1 MDHPIIQVAIY
12 DSGADA
18 KPGYGDT
25 AQTGMFLPFFEQA
38 SPDLPVSMLGEI
50 RCGSLAEREGGLMRD
65 ILMRQIVAEA
75 VNTRAA
81 GAPLRTSLTRVWRST
96 LDVWFLVEPQP
107 MADHRVAVGTIDAN
121 GQPVPRI
128 QLRYPSYFRAC
139 TDHVLGYIRSRLPR
153 ATVEHVGSVPTSF
166 HWMGATRMATDPRE
180 GCVDASL
187 RHHECENLYVL
198 SSSVFPSASS
208 ANPTLT
214 LAALALRLGDHLG
227 RRS

>member
-1 MDHPIIQVAIY
+1 
-12 DSGADA
+12 
-18 KPGYGDT
+18 
-25 AQTGMFLPFFEQA
+25 
-38 SPDLPVSMLGEI
+38 
-50 RCGSLAEREGGLMRD
+50 
-65 ILMRQIVAEA
+65 MRQIVAEA

-81 GAPLRTSLTRVWRST
+81 GDPLRTSLKRVWRST

-107 MADHRVAVGTIDAN
+107 IAEHSVGVGRIEPN

-128 QLRYPSYFRAC
+128 QLRYPSYFTAC
-139 TDHVLGYIRSRLPR
+139 IDRVLGYIRSRLPR
-153 ATVEHVGSVPTSF
+153 ATAVHVGSVPTSF
-166 HWMGATRMATDPRE
+166 HWMGATRMSHHARE

-214 LAALALRLGDHLG
+214 LAALALRLGDELG
-227 RRS
+227 VRCVPTDSVQGADSRRLAARGLASGSKAGSPFAHRLMRPLPDGLRV

>member
-1 MDHPIIQVAIY
+1 
-12 DSGADA
+12 
-18 KPGYGDT
+18 
-25 AQTGMFLPFFEQA
+25 
-38 SPDLPVSMLGEI
+38 
-50 RCGSLAEREGGLMRD
+50 MRD

-81 GAPLRTSLTRVWRST
+81 GDPLRSSLTRVWRST

-107 MADHRVAVGTIDAN
+107 HGGAHRVASARIEPN

-128 QLRYPSYFRAC
+128 QLRYPSYFTACIDQCSATSVRAC
-139 TDHVLGYIRSRLPR
+139 PR
-153 ATVEHVGSVPTSF
+153 ATAAHVGSVPTSF
-166 HWMGATRMATDPRE
+166 HWMGATRMSHHARE

-214 LAALALRLGDHLG
+214 LAALALRLGDELG
-227 RRS
+227 PVRTH